1 MHLEVV
7 KKGFTE
13 EMVRNECVHGQVFIR
28 MSRKETSLSRQREQ
42 HKPLLQSALLERTL
56 ALESEDL
63 YCSLNS
69 VV

>member
-1 MHLEVV
+1 
-7 KKGFTE
+7 
-13 EMVRNECVHGQVFIR
+13 
-28 MSRKETSLSRQREQ
+28 MSRKETREQ
-42 HKPLLQSALLERTL
+42 HEPLLQSALLERTL